1 VLPATLQVRALG
13 AGCLVQRAAARFL
26 MHAQPNYAD
35 FFTSGDRRRLA
46 GVFQTFPLKDIR
58 QWLTLPETSG
68 GLGLHLL
75 LEEETQKFFPASNS
89 AREVRDRL
97 LHACQREGVLVR
109 VRTSVESVRRSA
121 CGGRWVCSLANGDDV
136 SCDAAIMAAGGL
148 SYPAVGTD
156 GTGYR
161 IAQTLGHDLR
171 KAEPYPAL
179 VPLAGVHPG
188 GTNSL
193 AGVSIGVGSLRTV
206 SDDASAAS
214 IETRGGFLFSHKG
227 FSGPAVLNASHAITN
242 PKLLRANLVVNWS
255 GESDAEWDSRLSVGG
270 RCSVA
275 AALSRSIP
283 HRLALA
289 LCVDASVDPATMLMS
304 LTRNARKSL
313 VSLLTHY
320 QLPVSGSLGWKLA
333 EVTGGGVSLD
343 ELEIPTLQ
351 SLLAPGVY
359 HVGEMVDVFG
369 RIGGFNFTWAWVSGC
384 AVFQYS
390 LSLRIL
396 LHSHMLMMIS

>member
-1 VLPATLQVRALG
+1 
-13 AGCLVQRAAARFL
+13 

-35 FFTSGDRRRLA
+35 FFTSGDRSRLA

-161 IAQTLGHDLR
+161 IAQTHGLDLR

-179 VPLAGVHPG
+179 VPLAGIHPG

-206 SDDASAAS
+206 SDDASSAPA

-242 PKLLRANLVVNWS
+242 PKLLRVNLVVNWS

-313 VSLLTHY
+313 VSLLTRY

-369 RIGGFNFTWAWVSGC
+369 RIGGFNFTWAWVSGG
-384 AVFQYS
+384 AV
-390 LSLRIL
+390 L
-396 LHSHMLMMIS
+396 